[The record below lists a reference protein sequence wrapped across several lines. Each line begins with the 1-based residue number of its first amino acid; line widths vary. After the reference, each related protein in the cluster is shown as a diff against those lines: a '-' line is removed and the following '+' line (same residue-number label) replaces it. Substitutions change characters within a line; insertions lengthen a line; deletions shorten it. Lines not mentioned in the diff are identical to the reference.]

1 MGTKR
6 CRAMSKC
13 YKFKLEKEL
22 LHKAKKA
29 AMEYNQESSSKQD

>member
-13 YKFKLEKEL
+13 YKFKLEEEL